1 MVKNLPSNAGD
12 TGSIP
17 GQGTRISHAM
27 GKQRLCATATE
38 PTCPNLRSHMLY
50 RKIPHAATK
59 TQCIQK
65 QRRKEKKGKVR
76 FVLQELKQNKF

>member
-17 GQGTRISHAM
+17 GQGTRVPRAT
-27 GKQRLCATATE
+27 GKQRLCATAAE
-38 PTCPNLRSHMLY
+38 PMCPNWRSHVLHH
-50 RKIPHAATK
+50 KIPHAATK

-65 QRRKEKKGKVR
+65 QSRKEKKGKVR